1 MKTCPN
7 CGHQMTDETRYCAAC
22 GAMLPDDAPQS
33 VPAEPA
39 VPIQEPTAPQPP
51 QDWAPTTPPTPPQG
65 GNKKPFIIGAVAAAA
80 VVCIGVGIFFMMNRG
95 GGETKLPD
103 DPAGQ
108 FKAIQTGYVD
118 NMFAAMDN
126 APVNT
131 TPEKVSTDLTITAQY
146 DDDGEISSYLEGT
159 SIGFQVD
166 ATQNSALM
174 GLDFTFKNTPI
185 VSGTLTYGDG
195 IIGLCVPELADSWYT
210 MDLERFIERYAEG
223 ELPDLSQLTAA
234 STVSLE
240 EFHTLVNSYLDIL
253 LSMATDE
260 NTVKEENVSFTLEM
274 LSEDRTGTRY
284 TLTPTEKDLEDMLL
298 ALADQLEKDELLRK
312 VLTSS
317 GSTTYELP
325 DLEEQIADAVKTI
338 RKGAAGAAQTLV
350 DEHFTWILCTDND
363 AVKQTFSC
371 GSYITFVWESS
382 DKGVAGQI
390 TAEGEDILD
399 FSFVDG
405 EIFFSMGAN
414 GEEMTATGTYGEE
427 QGRFNFE
434 LNISAGTDFYCSLAC
449 YDISSDKTSA
459 LGIPYG
465 SYDFSLW
472 DGYEDAAFRFDVR
485 AAENGGSDHV
495 LAFSGSAFAT
505 PEFDFDKLTITIN
518 STDKP
523 STIQK
528 PTAPQVDV
536 TDYSEADFEAL
547 GAELSNAATA
557 LMFKLM
563 MALYS

>member
-7 CGHQMTDETRYCAAC
+7 CGHQMSDETRYCTAC
-22 GAMLPDDAPQS
+22 GAMCPDDVPQPT
-33 VPAEPA
+33 PAEPA
-39 VPIQEPTAPQPP
+39 GPVQEPAAPQPP
-51 QDWAPTTPPTPPQG
+51 QDWAPSTPPVPPQG
-65 GNKKPFIIGAVAAAA
+65 GGKKPLIIGAVAVAA
-80 VVCIGVGIFFMMNRG
+80 VACIGIGIFFMMNRG

-108 FKAIQTGYVD
+108 FRAIHTGYVD
-118 NMFAAMDN
+118 NMFAALDN

-146 DDDGEISSYLEGT
+146 DDDGEISTYLEGT
-159 SIGFQVD
+159 SIGFHVD

-174 GLDFTFKNTPI
+174 GLDFTFRNTPI

-195 IIGLCVPELADSWYT
+195 IVGLCVPELADSWYT

-223 ELPDLSQLTAA
+223 ELPDLSQLTAS
-234 STVSLE
+234 STVTLE

-298 ALADQLEKDELLRK
+298 TLADQLEKDELLRK

-338 RKGAAGAAQTLV
+338 REGAAGAAQTLV
-350 DEHFTWILCTDND
+350 DEHFTWILCTDNKT
-363 AVKQTFSC
+363 VKQIVSTDSFLASSE
-371 GSYITFVWESS
+371 GSEKGIAYRITV
-382 DKGVAGQI
+382 
-390 TAEGEDILD
+390 EGEDVLD
-399 FSFVDG
+399 FSVMDG
-405 EIFFSMGAN
+405 EIFFSIDAD
-414 GEEMTATGTYGEE
+414 GEELLITGTYSEN
-427 QGRFNFE
+427 QGKVNFE
-434 LNISAGTDFYCSLAC
+434 LNISVGTDVYCSLTC

-472 DGYEDAAFRFDVR
+472 DGYEDVSFRFDVR
-485 AAENGGSDHV
+485 SSENGGTDHV
-495 LAFSGSAFAT
+495 LSLSVPDAST
-505 PEFDFDKLTITIN
+505 PEFDLDKLTITIN

>member
-22 GAMLPDDAPQS
+22 GTMLPDDAPQS
-33 VPAEPA
+33 VSAEPA
-39 VPIQEPTAPQPP
+39 APIQEPTAPQPP

-80 VVCIGVGIFFMMNRG
+80 VVCIGVGIFFMMNRA
-95 GGETKLPD
+95 GGESKLPD

-146 DDDGEISSYLEGT
+146 DDNGEISSYLEGT

-325 DLEEQIADAVKTI
+325 DLEEQIADAVETI
-338 RKGAAGAAQTLV
+338 REGAAGAAKEIADEHLTWTLYTDKGSVKQTLV
-350 DEHFTWILCTDND
+350 GDSFHAF
-363 AVKQTFSC
+363 
-371 GSYITFVWESS
+371 WESS
-382 DKGVAGQI
+382 EKGTGARI
-390 TAEGEDILD
+390 TVGGEDVLD

-405 EIFFSMGAN
+405 EIFFSMDAD
-414 GEEMTATGTYGEE
+414 GEELLVTGTYSENHGK
-427 QGRFNFE
+427 FSFD
-434 LNISAGTDFYCSLAC
+434 LNVSVGTDFYFSMACS
-449 YDISSDKTSA
+449 DVSENKTSS

-472 DGYEDAAFRFDVR
+472 DGYEDVSFRFDVR
-485 AAENGGSDHV
+485 SAENGGTDHV
-495 LAFSGSAFAT
+495 LSLSIPGAST
-505 PEFDFDKLTITIN
+505 PEFDLDKLTITIN
-518 STDKP
+518 STDRP